1 MYRYKVVPFVG
12 QMKHGFFSTD
22 NAGTVSAQL
31 QGVIDTHSADG
42 WEFYS
47 AEKIDI
53 EVKPGCLSSLL
64 GAKVTYIT
72 FDQVI
77 FRRAS

>member
-1 MYRYKVVPFVG
+1 MYRYRVVPFVG
-12 QMKHGFFSTD
+12 QIKQGFFSTD
-22 NAGTVSAQL
+22 NAATVSGQL
-31 QGVIDTHSADG
+31 QKLIDATATDG

-47 AEKIDI
+47 VEKIDI

-77 FRRAS
+77 FRRAA